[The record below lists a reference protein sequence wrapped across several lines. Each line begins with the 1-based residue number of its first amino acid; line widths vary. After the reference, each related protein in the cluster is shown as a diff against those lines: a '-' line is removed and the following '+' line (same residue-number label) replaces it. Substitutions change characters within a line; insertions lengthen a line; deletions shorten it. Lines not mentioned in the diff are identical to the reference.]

1 MNFKDKYISMQNKI
15 NFKLDNY
22 LNMDKF
28 KYLKYSQQIVDAM
41 RYSIFAGGKR
51 LRPIL
56 LISANNM
63 VGGTMD
69 ESIALA
75 CAIEMIHTY
84 SLIHDDL
91 PSMDDDK
98 YRRGMLTN
106 HMVYGEGMAILAG
119 DALLNMAYEIMLD
132 NANTYSDNIDNHLKA
147 ISIIAGASGLKGMIS
162 GQVADIAYQDSDV
175 DVDALEFIHRHK
187 TGALINAS
195 VLAGIILE
203 DIDEDTIESMKTYG
217 KNIGLAF
224 QITDD
229 ILDITG
235 TFESLGKETGSDKKN
250 KKNTYPLLFGLDAS
264 KRHVENLVVEAID
277 VLEPFGERAEFLK
290 QLARN
295 IIDRQS

>member
-98 YRRGMLTN
+98 Y
-106 HMVYGEGMAILAG
+106 
-119 DALLNMAYEIMLD
+119 
-132 NANTYSDNIDNHLKA
+132 
-147 ISIIAGASGLKGMIS
+147 
-162 GQVADIAYQDSDV
+162 
-175 DVDALEFIHRHK
+175 
-187 TGALINAS
+187 
-195 VLAGIILE
+195 
-203 DIDEDTIESMKTYG
+203 
-217 KNIGLAF
+217 
-224 QITDD
+224 
-229 ILDITG
+229 
-235 TFESLGKETGSDKKN
+235 
-250 KKNTYPLLFGLDAS
+250 
-264 KRHVENLVVEAID
+264 
-277 VLEPFGERAEFLK
+277 
-290 QLARN
+290 
-295 IIDRQS
+295 

>member
-1 MNFKDKYISMQNKI
+1 
-15 NFKLDNY
+15 
-22 LNMDKF
+22 
-28 KYLKYSQQIVDAM
+28 
-41 RYSIFAGGKR
+41 KR

-147 ISIIAGASGLKGMIS
+147 I
-162 GQVADIAYQDSDV
+162 
-175 DVDALEFIHRHK
+175 
-187 TGALINAS
+187 
-195 VLAGIILE
+195 
-203 DIDEDTIESMKTYG
+203 
-217 KNIGLAF
+217 
-224 QITDD
+224 
-229 ILDITG
+229 
-235 TFESLGKETGSDKKN
+235 
-250 KKNTYPLLFGLDAS
+250 
-264 KRHVENLVVEAID
+264 
-277 VLEPFGERAEFLK
+277 
-290 QLARN
+290 
-295 IIDRQS
+295 